1 MVDNPKRKES
11 YNDALGV
18 GPTHSRGVARA
29 MPGEGVSSLEGVGSY
44 TQSERDTPT
53 VHRNGDWVQTK
64 LKLITSR
71 AQRDRRCRFTSL
83 AYLLNEGFLAQCFME
98 LKRRKAPGID
108 GVRWE
113 EYAEKLTENLRGLVE
128 RLKAKRYWPQPVKR
142 VYIPKDEKSTR
153 PLGLPVIEDK
163 VVQMG
168 IARILEAIFEVDF
181 LEVSYGFRPNRSCH
195 DALDRLDKAIM
206 TQRVNYIVETDIKG
220 FFDHVDHKWLTECL
234 RQRISDPSF
243 LRLIGRFLR
252 AGIMEEG
259 KYVETGEG
267 TPQGGII
274 SPVLSN
280 IYLHYV
286 LDLWFEKRMKR
297 ELSGYA
303 EENRYCDDF
312 VICLQNQGDGE
323 EVLKALRERF
333 AKFGLSLSEEKTR
346 LIEFGR
352 DARANAKKRGE
363 EPATFDYL
371 GFTHFIDRTRKGK
384 FKVGRRTSKKK
395 FRAKMKAMNSWLKS
409 VRNAVKLREWW
420 EILRVKLLGHY
431 RYYGISGNLIGIRRY
446 YLQVLALVYK
456 WLNRRSQRRSYNRQ
470 GFAQYLEYYP
480 LPTPRIYRNLYTLS
494 PAK

>member
-1 MVDNPKRKES
+1 MVDNPKRKG
-11 YNDALGV
+11 NHDDALEV
-18 GPTHSRGVARA
+18 GPTHNRGVVRA
-29 MPGEGVSSLEGVGSY
+29 MPGEGAGSLEGVGSY
-44 TQSERDTPT
+44 TQSEGETPT
-53 VHRNGDWVQTK
+53 MHRSGNWVQTK

-71 AQRDRRCRFTSL
+71 AQRDRGCRFTSL
-83 AYLLNEGFLAQCFME
+83 AYLLNEEFLAQCFRE
-98 LKRRKAPGID
+98 LKRGKAPGID

-113 EYAEKLTENLRGLVE
+113 EYGEKLTENLRRLVK
-128 RLKAKRYWPQPVKR
+128 RLKAKQYWPQPVKR
-142 VYIPKDEKSTR
+142 VYIPKDEKSLR

-168 IARILEAIFEVDF
+168 IAWILEAIFEVDF

-195 DALDRLDKAIM
+195 DALDRLDKTIM
-206 TQRVNYIVETDIKG
+206 TKPVNYVVEADIKG
-220 FFDHVDHKWLTECL
+220 FFDHVDHKWLMECL

-259 KYVETGEG
+259 EYLRTEEG
-267 TPQGGII
+267 TPQGGIL

-312 VICLQNQGDGE
+312 VICLQNQRDGE

-352 DARANAKKRGE
+352 YAGINAERRGE
-363 EPATFDYL
+363 KSVTFDYL
-371 GFTHFIDRTRKGK
+371 GFTHFIDRSRRGK

-395 FRAKMKAMNSWLKS
+395 FRAKMKAINTWLKS
-409 VRNAVKLREWW
+409 VRNAVKLRQWW
-420 EILRVKLLGHY
+420 PVLQVKLIGHY
-431 RYYGISGNLIGIRRY
+431 RYYGISGNLSALRRY
-446 YLQVLALVYK
+446 YVGVLGLVYK
-456 WLNRRSQRRSYNRQ
+456 WINRRSQRRSYNRG

>member
-1 MVDNPKRKES
+1 
-11 YNDALGV
+11 
-18 GPTHSRGVARA
+18 
-29 MPGEGVSSLEGVGSY
+29 
-44 TQSERDTPT
+44 
-53 VHRNGDWVQTK
+53 
-64 LKLITSR
+64 
-71 AQRDRRCRFTSL
+71 
-83 AYLLNEGFLAQCFME
+83 
-98 LKRRKAPGID
+98 
-108 GVRWE
+108 
-113 EYAEKLTENLRGLVE
+113 
-128 RLKAKRYWPQPVKR
+128 
-142 VYIPKDEKSTR
+142 
-153 PLGLPVIEDK
+153 
-163 VVQMG
+163 MG
-168 IARILEAIFEVDF
+168 IAWILEAIFEVDF

-195 DALDRLDKAIM
+195 DALDRLDKTIM
-206 TQRVNYIVETDIKG
+206 TKPVNYVVEADIKG
-220 FFDHVDHKWLTECL
+220 FFDHVDHKWLMECL

-259 KYVETGEG
+259 EYLRTEEG
-267 TPQGGII
+267 TPQGGIL

-312 VICLQNQGDGE
+312 VICLQNQRDGE

-352 DARANAKKRGE
+352 YAGINAERRGE
-363 EPATFDYL
+363 KSVTFDYL
-371 GFTHFIDRTRKGK
+371 GFTHFIDRSRRGK

-395 FRAKMKAMNSWLKS
+395 FRAKMKAINTWLKS
-409 VRNAVKLREWW
+409 VRNAVKLRQWW
-420 EILRVKLLGHY
+420 PVLQVKLIGHY
-431 RYYGISGNLIGIRRY
+431 RYYGISGNLSALRRY
-446 YLQVLALVYK
+446 YVGVLGLVYK
-456 WLNRRSQRRSYNRQ
+456 WINRRSQRRSYNRG